1 MDESEET
8 VDSKSGG
15 DMNAEYA
22 NSVGF
27 QPTIWDL
34 KILFGELSSRTPS
47 VDWHTSMTLSWA
59 QAKLMAYYLQVNLAL
74 QESRSG
80 NINVPIEMTPLEL
93 PALAESAKNDPQE
106 EAALEKLKA
115 LRDAFV
121 ASMNRP

>member
-8 VDSKSGG
+8 VESKSGV
-15 DMNAEYA
+15 DMNTEYA

-27 QPTIWDL
+27 HPTIWDL

-59 QAKLMAYYLQVNLAL
+59 QVKLMAYYLQVNLAL
-74 QESRSG
+74 HESRSG
-80 NINVPIEMTPLEL
+80 NINVPIEMTPMEL
-93 PALAESAKNDPQE
+93 PALAESATNDSHE
-106 EAALEKLKA
+106 TATLKKLKV

-121 ASMNRP
+121 ASM